1 MNHHDIQLIE
11 IGQREG
17 YAKAIKDIATWLNE
31 MYDNCESIDGMLTR
45 MDSKDELLNMMQA
58 KFGGK
63 NEDR

>member
-17 YAKAIKDIATWLNE
+17 YAKAIKGIATWLNE
-31 MYDNCESIDGMLTR
+31 MYDNCKSIDGMLTR
-45 MDSKDELLNMMQA
+45 MDSKDELLNMMQV